1 MQREFNL
8 RILQKYLIGV
18 ALLLTHSK
26 VTYLIATR
34 IILLNALVSV
44 SYWTKWDLNLLGCT

>member
-1 MQREFNL
+1 MQRDNL

-18 ALLLTHSK
+18 ALLLRHSE

-44 SYWTKWDLNLLGCT
+44 SYRTKWDLNLLGCT